1 MKFRS
6 VCVVLA
12 AAAFV
17 LTSSSLF
24 YVRGAQEGP
33 QSQSSDSVAKP
44 RKKPQTDD
52 NNAPSP
58 SAPVPEEAP
67 IPSEYKKP
75 KDVPADTPTFR
86 SNATTVN
93 VDVAVLD
100 DKNHFIPRI

>member
-1 MKFRS
+1 MKFRR
-6 VCVVLA
+6 VCAGLVAL
-12 AAAFV
+12 AFV
-17 LTSSSLF
+17 LTGSSAL
-24 YVRGAQEGP
+24 YVRAAQEGP

-44 RKKPQTDD
+44 KKKPQADD
-52 NNAPSP
+52 SSSRSPENAPSP
-58 SAPVPEEAP
+58 APESAP

-100 DKNHFIPRI
+100 